1 MKLRIL
7 IVFFMAIGLLVSPAQ
22 AKKKN
27 KDKQLPPGLAKNVE
41 RGKPLPPGWQKKLAK
56 GKVMDRDIYERGDIV
71 VPLDPLGIVTI
82 RIEDKVFRVMEK
94 SREIVDI
101 LQE

>member
-7 IVFFMAIGLLVSPAQ
+7 IVAFMAIGLLVSPAQ

-27 KDKQLPPGLAKNVE
+27 KHKELPPGLAKNLE
-41 RGKPLPPGWQKKLAK
+41 RGKPLPPGWHKKLAK
-56 GKVMDRDIYERGDIV
+56 GEVMERDIYQRGSVV

-82 RIEDKVFRVMEK
+82 RIEGKVFRVMEK

-101 LQE
+101 IRE

>member
-1 MKLRIL
+1 MRIRIIIAVL
-7 IVFFMAIGLLVSPAQ
+7 MALGLLVSPVQ
-22 AKKKN
+22 AKKKD
-27 KDKQLPPGLAKNVE
+27 KHKQLPPGLAKNVE

-56 GKVMDRDIYERGDIV
+56 GKIMDHDIYERGKVI

-101 LQE
+101 IRE

>member
-1 MKLRIL
+1 MKIRIL
-7 IVFFMAIGLLVSPAQ
+7 IVAFMAIGLLVAPAQ

-27 KDKQLPPGLAKNVE
+27 KHEQLPPGLAKNVE

-56 GKVMDRDIYERGDIV
+56 GKVMDRDIYERGSVV

-82 RIEDKVFRVMEK
+82 RIEGKVFRVMEK
-94 SREIVDI
+94 NREIIDI
-101 LQE
+101 LRE

>member
-1 MKLRIL
+1 MKIRSL
-7 IVFFMAIGLLVSPAQ
+7 IVAFMALWLLVSPAQ

-27 KDKQLPPGLAKNVE
+27 KHKQLPPGLAKNVE

-56 GKVMDRDIYERGDIV
+56 GKVMDHDIYERGSIV
-71 VPLDPLGIVTI
+71 VPIDPLGIVTI
-82 RIEDKVFRVMEK
+82 RIEGKVFRVMEK

-101 LQE
+101 IRE